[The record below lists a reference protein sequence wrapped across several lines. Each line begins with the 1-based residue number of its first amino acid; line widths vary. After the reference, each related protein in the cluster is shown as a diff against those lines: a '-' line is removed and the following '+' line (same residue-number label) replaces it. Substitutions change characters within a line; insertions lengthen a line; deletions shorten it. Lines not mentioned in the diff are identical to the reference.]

1 MFTCCALGRPVNN
14 RAEEGVELGGVL
26 NTFAGPDEG
35 VELRGVSRNRAG
47 PNEGV
52 EVRGAVNSRARADEG
67 AELGG
72 ETDEDAPALAGDWSF
87 NTVLVI
93 VIVIF
98 SAVLYI

>member
-1 MFTCCALGRPVNN
+1 MFTSCALGRPINN
-14 RAEEGVELGGVL
+14 RADEGVELGGVL

-35 VELRGVSRNRAG
+35 VELRGVSRNRA
-47 PNEGV
+47 

-67 AELGG
+67 VQLGG
-72 ETDEDAPALAGDWSF
+72 ETDEDDPALAGRWSF